1 MKLDMSKW
9 KALSIKNRL
18 KKGFRLTTFV
28 ASAFL
33 VIAGI
38 LMILVSMRYS
48 SALTFYGFSQG
59 DIGKVMVTFSET
71 RSATR
76 ALIGYTASDTLSK
89 MSDTHDSK
97 KESFQKYWKE
107 LQSSI
112 KTDEEQAIYD
122 DINSKLDSYW
132 SLDDEIGQLGRNATD
147 PETQKEAEE
156 RAVADLAPAYDEIY
170 QQLVAL
176 MDTKV
181 TEGDN
186 LFFLVALMD
195 TKVTEGDNLSK
206 RLSLVSYAAFGIVI
220 VIIVSSYFISMK
232 IGDEVAVG
240 ISKPLD
246 ELKQRLRTFAQGDL
260 EAPFPAVDSQDEIA
274 DMVGVAKNMAADLKT
289 IISDSD
295 KLLGKMAEGDYT
307 VSSDMEDKY
316 TGDFIGL
323 LMAMRQ
329 MKTQMNDVMSHINEI
344 SSLVTAGSN
353 NLAQAA
359 QEIAE
364 GAMDQSAAIEELQAT
379 FADITGGV
387 EKTSEKLNDTYR
399 IAQEYAEEADHSH
412 TEMQGMVDVI
422 GRIND
427 TSKQIENII
436 SEIEDIASQT
446 NLLSLNAAIEAARAG
461 EAGKGFAVVAGQIRS
476 LSEQSA
482 KAAVDTRQLIESAI
496 AVSNEGNE
504 AAERVSTSIE
514 KVINGM
520 KEVADSSQK
529 LSEIAEEQAKAMEQ
543 AEAGINQISDVVQ
556 SNSANA
562 EETSATSEELSAQA
576 ETMNELISKF
586 ILEKK

>member
-1 MKLDMSKW
+1 MKSDKSKW
-9 KALSIKNRL
+9 KTLSIKSRL
-18 KKGFRLTTFV
+18 KKGFKLTTFV
-28 ASAFL
+28 ASASG

-38 LMILVSMRYS
+38 LMIIVSMIYS
-48 SALTFYGFSQG
+48 GALIFYGFSQG

-76 ALIGYTASDTLSK
+76 ALIGYTSSDTLSK

-97 KESFQKYWKE
+97 KESFQKYWGE

-112 KTDEEQAIYD
+112 KTGEEQAIYD

-132 SLDDEIGQLGRNATD
+132 SLDDEIGQLGENATD

-156 RAVADLAPAYDEIY
+156 RAVAELAPAYDEIY

-176 MDTKV
+176 MKIKV
-181 TEGDN
+181 TD
-186 LFFLVALMD
+186 
-195 TKVTEGDNLSK
+195 GDNLSK
-206 RLSLVSYAAFGIVI
+206 TLSLVSYVVFGIVI
-220 VIIVSSYFISMK
+220 VIIVVSYFISMK

-246 ELKQRLRTFAQGDL
+246 ELKQRLHTFAQGDL

-295 KLLGKMAEGDYT
+295 KFLGKMAEGDYT

-353 NLAQAA
+353 NLAQAS

-364 GAMDQSAAIEELQAT
+364 GATNQSAAIEELQAT
-379 FADITGGV
+379 FADITNGV

-412 TEMQGMVDVI
+412 IEMQGMIDVI

-461 EAGKGFAVVAGQIRS
+461 EAGKGFAVVAEQIRS

-504 AAERVSTSIE
+504 AAERVNTSIE

>member
-1 MKLDMSKW
+1 M
-9 KALSIKNRL
+9 
-18 KKGFRLTTFV
+18 
-28 ASAFL
+28 
-33 VIAGI
+33 
-38 LMILVSMRYS
+38 
-48 SALTFYGFSQG
+48 
-59 DIGKVMVTFSET
+59 DI
-71 RSATR
+71 
-76 ALIGYTASDTLSK
+76 
-89 MSDTHDSK
+89 
-97 KESFQKYWKE
+97 
-107 LQSSI
+107 
-112 KTDEEQAIYD
+112 
-122 DINSKLDSYW
+122 
-132 SLDDEIGQLGRNATD
+132 
-147 PETQKEAEE
+147 
-156 RAVADLAPAYDEIY
+156 
-170 QQLVAL
+170 
-176 MDTKV
+176 
-181 TEGDN
+181 
-186 LFFLVALMD
+186 
-195 TKVTEGDNLSK
+195 KVTEGDNLSK

-399 IAQEYAEEADHSH
+399 IAQEYAQEADHSH

>member
-1 MKLDMSKW
+1 MKLDHSKW
-9 KALSIKNRL
+9 KALNIKNRL
-18 KKGFRLTTFV
+18 KKGFRLTTFI
-28 ASAFL
+28 ASASG

-38 LMILVSMRYS
+38 LMIIVSMRYS
-48 SALTFYGFSQG
+48 SALNFYGFSQG

-89 MSDTHDSK
+89 MSDTHASK

-112 KTDEEQAIYD
+112 KTGEEQAIYD

-132 SLDDEIGQLGRNATD
+132 SLDDEIGQLGENATD

-156 RAVADLAPAYDEIY
+156 RAVAELAPAYDEIY
-170 QQLVAL
+170 QQLVVL
-176 MDTKV
+176 M
-181 TEGDN
+181 N
-186 LFFLVALMD
+186 

-206 RLSLVSYAAFGIVI
+206 TLSLVSYAAFGIVI
-220 VIIVSSYFISMK
+220 VIIVGSYFISMI

-274 DMVGVAKNMAADLKT
+274 DMVGVARNMAEDLKT

-353 NLAQAA
+353 NLAQAS
-359 QEIAE
+359 QEMAE

-504 AAERVSTSIE
+504 AAERVSTSIA

-543 AEAGINQISDVVQ
+543 AEAGINQISDVIQ

-576 ETMNELISKF
+576 ETMNALISKF

>member
-28 ASAFL
+28 ASASG

-76 ALIGYTASDTLSK
+76 ALIGYTASDRLSN

-97 KESFQKYWKE
+97 KELFQKYWKE

-112 KTDEEQAIYD
+112 KTGEEQDIYD

-156 RAVADLAPAYDEIY
+156 RAVADLAPAYDDIY

-176 MDTKV
+176 M
-181 TEGDN
+181 N
-186 LFFLVALMD
+186 I
-195 TKVTEGDNLSK
+195 KVTEGDNLSK
-206 RLSLVSYAAFGIVI
+206 TLSLVSYAAFGIVI
-220 VIIVSSYFISMK
+220 VIIVGSYFISMK
-232 IGDEVAVG
+232 IGIEVAVCN
-240 ISKPLD
+240 SKPLD
-246 ELKQRLRTFAQGDL
+246 ELKQRLSTFAQGDL

-323 LMAMRQ
+323 LMAMRK

-562 EETSATSEELSAQA
+562 EETSSTSEQLSAQA

>member
-28 ASAFL
+28 ASASG

-38 LMILVSMRYS
+38 LMIIVSMRYS
-48 SALTFYGFSQG
+48 SALNFYGFSQG

-76 ALIGYTASDTLSK
+76 ALIGYTSSDTLSK

-97 KESFQKYWKE
+97 KESFQKYWGE

-112 KTDEEQAIYD
+112 KTGEEQAIYD

-132 SLDDEIGQLGRNATD
+132 SLDDEIGQLGENATD

-156 RAVADLAPAYDEIY
+156 RAVAELAPAYDKIY

-176 MDTKV
+176 MD
-181 TEGDN
+181 
-186 LFFLVALMD
+186 A
-195 TKVTEGDNLSK
+195 KVTEGDNLSK
-206 RLSLVSYAAFGIVI
+206 ILSLVSYAAFGIVI
-220 VIIVSSYFISMK
+220 VIIVGSYFISMK

-246 ELKQRLRTFAQGDL
+246 ELKQRLHTFAQGDL

-364 GAMDQSAAIEELQAT
+364 GATDQSAAIEELQAT
-379 FADITGGV
+379 FADITDGV

-412 TEMQGMVDVI
+412 IEMQGMIDVI

-427 TSKQIENII
+427 TSKQIANII

-529 LSEIAEEQAKAMEQ
+529 LSEIADEQAKAMEQ

-556 SNSANA
+556 SNSASA

-576 ETMNELISKF
+576 ETMNTLISKF

>member
-1 MKLDMSKW
+1 
-9 KALSIKNRL
+9 
-18 KKGFRLTTFV
+18 
-28 ASAFL
+28 
-33 VIAGI
+33 
-38 LMILVSMRYS
+38 
-48 SALTFYGFSQG
+48 
-59 DIGKVMVTFSET
+59 
-71 RSATR
+71 
-76 ALIGYTASDTLSK
+76 
-89 MSDTHDSK
+89 
-97 KESFQKYWKE
+97 
-107 LQSSI
+107 
-112 KTDEEQAIYD
+112 
-122 DINSKLDSYW
+122 
-132 SLDDEIGQLGRNATD
+132 
-147 PETQKEAEE
+147 
-156 RAVADLAPAYDEIY
+156 
-170 QQLVAL
+170 

-181 TEGDN
+181 TD
-186 LFFLVALMD
+186 
-195 TKVTEGDNLSK
+195 GDNLSK
-206 RLSLVSYAAFGIVI
+206 RLSLVSYAVFGIVI

-353 NLAQAA
+353 NLAQAS
-359 QEIAE
+359 Q
-364 GAMDQSAAIEELQAT
+364 AIEELQAT

-461 EAGKGFAVVAGQIRS
+461 DAGKGFAVVAEQIRS

-504 AAERVSTSIE
+504 AVERVSTSIA

-543 AEAGINQISDVVQ
+543 AETGINQISDVVQ
-556 SNSANA
+556 SNAERIAEVVQNNSVAA

-576 ETMNELISKF
+576 ETMNALISKF

>member
-28 ASAFL
+28 ASASG

-71 RSATR
+71 QSATR

-112 KTDEEQAIYD
+112 KTGEEQDIYD

-186 LFFLVALMD
+186 L
-195 TKVTEGDNLSK
+195 SK
-206 RLSLVSYAAFGIVI
+206 RLSLVSYAVFGIVI

-232 IGDEVAVG
+232 IGDGVAVG

>member
-28 ASAFL
+28 ASASG

-112 KTDEEQAIYD
+112 KTGEEQDIYD

-170 QQLVAL
+170 QQ
-176 MDTKV
+176 
-181 TEGDN
+181 
-186 LFFLVALMD
+186 LVALMD

-387 EKTSEKLNDTYR
+387 EKTS
-399 IAQEYAEEADHSH
+399 
-412 TEMQGMVDVI
+412 
-422 GRIND
+422 
-427 TSKQIENII
+427 KQIENII

>member
-1 MKLDMSKW
+1 MKLDMSKC
-9 KALSIKNRL
+9 KNRL

-28 ASAFL
+28 ASASG

-112 KTDEEQAIYD
+112 KTGEEQDIYD

-170 QQLVAL
+170 Q
-176 MDTKV
+176 
-181 TEGDN
+181 
-186 LFFLVALMD
+186 LVALMD

-232 IGDEVAVG
+232 IGNEVAVG

-246 ELKQRLRTFAQGDL
+246 ELKQRLRKFAQGDL

-562 EETSATSEELSAQA
+562 ELSAQA

>member
-1 MKLDMSKW
+1 
-9 KALSIKNRL
+9 
-18 KKGFRLTTFV
+18 
-28 ASAFL
+28 
-33 VIAGI
+33 
-38 LMILVSMRYS
+38 MILVSMRYS

-132 SLDDEIGQLGRNATD
+132 SLDDEIGQLGENATD

-156 RAVADLAPAYDEIY
+156 RAVAELAPAYDDIY

-181 TEGDN
+181 TD
-186 LFFLVALMD
+186 
-195 TKVTEGDNLSK
+195 GDNLSK
-206 RLSLVSYAAFGIVI
+206 RLSLVSYAVFGIVI

-364 GAMDQSAAIEELQAT
+364 GTMDQSAAIEELQAT

-387 EKTSEKLNDTYR
+387 EKKHLRSSM
-399 IAQEYAEEADHSH
+399 IH
-412 TEMQGMVDVI
+412 TGLHRSML
-422 GRIND
+422 R
-427 TSKQIENII
+427 KQITAIQRCRAWLMLSDASMIHLSRLRI
-436 SEIEDIASQT
+436 SFLRLRILPVRQTFFHSMQLSRQRVQVRQVKDSQ
-446 NLLSLNAAIEAARAG
+446 LLRDKSEVFQSRVPRLRLTHVSL
-461 EAGKGFAVVAGQIRS
+461 
-476 LSEQSA
+476 
-482 KAAVDTRQLIESAI
+482 
-496 AVSNEGNE
+496 
-504 AAERVSTSIE
+504 
-514 KVINGM
+514 
-520 KEVADSSQK
+520 
-529 LSEIAEEQAKAMEQ
+529 
-543 AEAGINQISDVVQ
+543 
-556 SNSANA
+556 
-562 EETSATSEELSAQA
+562 
-576 ETMNELISKF
+576 
-586 ILEKK
+586 

>member
-28 ASAFL
+28 ASASG

-38 LMILVSMRYS
+38 LMIIVSMRYS
-48 SALTFYGFSQG
+48 SALNFYGFSQG

-76 ALIGYTASDTLSK
+76 ALIGYTSSDTLSK

-97 KESFQKYWKE
+97 KESFQKYWGE

-112 KTDEEQAIYD
+112 KTGEEQAIYD

-132 SLDDEIGQLGRNATD
+132 SLDDEIGQLGENATD

-156 RAVADLAPAYDEIY
+156 RAVAELAPAYDKIY

-176 MDTKV
+176 MD
-181 TEGDN
+181 
-186 LFFLVALMD
+186 A
-195 TKVTEGDNLSK
+195 KVTEGDNLSK
-206 RLSLVSYAAFGIVI
+206 ILSLVSYAAFGIVI
-220 VIIVSSYFISMK
+220 VIIVGSYFISMK

-246 ELKQRLRTFAQGDL
+246 ELKQRLCTFAQGDL

-529 LSEIAEEQAKAMEQ
+529 LSEIADEQAKAMEQ

>member
-28 ASAFL
+28 ASASG

-107 LQSSI
+107 LQSS
-112 KTDEEQAIYD
+112 
-122 DINSKLDSYW
+122 
-132 SLDDEIGQLGRNATD
+132 
-147 PETQKEAEE
+147 
-156 RAVADLAPAYDEIY
+156 
-170 QQLVAL
+170 
-176 MDTKV
+176 
-181 TEGDN
+181 
-186 LFFLVALMD
+186 
-195 TKVTEGDNLSK
+195 
-206 RLSLVSYAAFGIVI
+206 VI

>member
-1 MKLDMSKW
+1 MKSDKSKW
-9 KALSIKNRL
+9 KTLSIKSRL
-18 KKGFRLTTFV
+18 KKGFKLTTLA
-28 ASAFL
+28 ASASGI
-33 VIAGI
+33 IAGI
-38 LMILVSMRYS
+38 IMIIVSMIYS
-48 SALTFYGFSQG
+48 GALTFYGFSQG

-89 MSDTHDSK
+89 MSDTHASK

-112 KTDEEQAIYD
+112 KTGEEQAIYD

-132 SLDDEIGQLGRNATD
+132 SLDDEIGQLGKNSTD

-156 RAVADLAPAYDEIY
+156 RAVAELAPAYDDIY
-170 QQLVAL
+170 QQLAAL
-176 MDTKV
+176 MNTKV
-181 TEGDN
+181 TEGD
-186 LFFLVALMD
+186 
-195 TKVTEGDNLSK
+195 KLSK
-206 RLSLVSYAAFGIVI
+206 TLSLVSYAAFGIVI
-220 VIIVSSYFISMK
+220 VIIVGSYFISMK

-246 ELKQRLRTFAQGDL
+246 ELKQRLHTFAQGDL

-353 NLAQAA
+353 NLAQAS

-364 GAMDQSAAIEELQAT
+364 GATNQSAAIEELQAT
-379 FADITGGV
+379 FADITNGV

-399 IAQEYAEEADHSH
+399 IAQEYAKEADHSH

-504 AAERVSTSIE
+504 AAERVNTSIE

-562 EETSATSEELSAQA
+562 EET
-576 ETMNELISKF
+576 
-586 ILEKK
+586 

>member
-1 MKLDMSKW
+1 MKLDKSKW
-9 KALSIKNRL
+9 KTLSIKSRL
-18 KKGFRLTTFV
+18 KKGFKLTTFV
-28 ASAFL
+28 ASASG

-38 LMILVSMRYS
+38 LMIIVSMSYS

-76 ALIGYTASDTLSK
+76 GLIGYTSSDTLSK

-97 KESFQKYWKE
+97 KESFQKSWGE

-112 KTDEEQAIYD
+112 KTGEEQAIYD
-122 DINSKLDSYW
+122 DINSKLDAYW
-132 SLDDEIGQLGRNATD
+132 SLDDEIGQLGENATD

-156 RAVADLAPAYDEIY
+156 RAVAKLGPAYDEIY

-176 MDTKV
+176 MKTKV
-181 TEGDN
+181 TD
-186 LFFLVALMD
+186 
-195 TKVTEGDNLSK
+195 GDNLS
-206 RLSLVSYAAFGIVI
+206 RTLSLVSYAVFGIVI
-220 VIIVSSYFISMK
+220 VIIVGSYFISMK
-232 IGDEVAVG
+232 IGDEVAVS

-246 ELKQRLRTFAQGDL
+246 ELKQRLCTFAQGDL

-274 DMVGVAKNMAADLKT
+274 DMVGAAKNMAADLKT

-353 NLAQAA
+353 NLAQAS

-364 GAMDQSAAIEELQAT
+364 GAMNQSAAIEELQAT
-379 FADITGGV
+379 FADITDGV
-387 EKTSEKLNDTYR
+387 DKASEKLNDTYR

-461 EAGKGFAVVAGQIRS
+461 EAGKGFAVVAEQIRS

-543 AEAGINQISDVVQ
+543 AEAGINQISDVIQ

-576 ETMNELISKF
+576 ETMNALISKF

>member
-9 KALSIKNRL
+9 KTLSIKNRL

-28 ASAFL
+28 ASASG

-38 LMILVSMRYS
+38 LMIIVSMRYS
-48 SALTFYGFSQG
+48 SALSFYGFSQG

-89 MSDTHDSK
+89 MSDTHASK

-112 KTDEEQAIYD
+112 KTGEEQAIYD

-132 SLDDEIGQLGRNATD
+132 SLDDEIGQLGETATD

-156 RAVADLAPAYDEIY
+156 RAVAELAPTYDDIY

-176 MDTKV
+176 M
-181 TEGDN
+181 N
-186 LFFLVALMD
+186 I
-195 TKVTEGDNLSK
+195 KVTEGDNLSK
-206 RLSLVSYAAFGIVI
+206 TLSLVSYAAFGIVI
-220 VIIVSSYFISMK
+220 VIIVGSYFISMK

>member
-28 ASAFL
+28 ASASG

-112 KTDEEQAIYD
+112 KTGEEQDMYD

-170 QQLVAL
+170 QQ
-176 MDTKV
+176 
-181 TEGDN
+181 
-186 LFFLVALMD
+186 LVALMD

-427 TSKQIENII
+427 TSKQIE
-436 SEIEDIASQT
+436 DIASQT

>member
-1 MKLDMSKW
+1 MKLDKSKW
-9 KALSIKNRL
+9 KALNIKNRL

-28 ASAFL
+28 ASASG
-33 VIAGI
+33 VIAGV
-38 LMILVSMRYS
+38 LMIIVSMRYS
-48 SALTFYGFSQG
+48 SALNFYGFSQG

-89 MSDTHDSK
+89 MSDTHASK

-112 KTDEEQAIYD
+112 KTGEEQAIYD
-122 DINSKLDSYW
+122 DINNKLDSYW
-132 SLDDEIGQLGRNATD
+132 SLDDEIGQLGENATD

-156 RAVADLAPAYDEIY
+156 RAVAELAPAYDDIY

-176 MDTKV
+176 M
-181 TEGDN
+181 N
-186 LFFLVALMD
+186 

-206 RLSLVSYAAFGIVI
+206 ILSLVSYAAFGIVI
-220 VIIVSSYFISMK
+220 VIIVGSYFISMK

-246 ELKQRLRTFAQGDL
+246 ELKQRLHTFAQGDL

>member
-1 MKLDMSKW
+1 MKLDKSKW
-9 KALSIKNRL
+9 KTLSIKSRL
-18 KKGFRLTTFV
+18 KKGFKLTTLA
-28 ASAFL
+28 ASASGI
-33 VIAGI
+33 IAGI
-38 LMILVSMRYS
+38 IMIIVSMIYS
-48 SALTFYGFSQG
+48 GALTFYGFSQG

-71 RSATR
+71 RSTTR

-97 KESFQKYWKE
+97 KELFQKYWGE

-112 KTDEEQAIYD
+112 KTGEEQAIYD

-132 SLDDEIGQLGRNATD
+132 SLDDEIGQLGKNSTD

-156 RAVADLAPAYDEIY
+156 RAIAELAPAYDEIY

-176 MDTKV
+176 MKIKV
-181 TEGDN
+181 TD
-186 LFFLVALMD
+186 
-195 TKVTEGDNLSK
+195 GDNLSK
-206 RLSLVSYAAFGIVI
+206 TLSLVSYVAFGIVI
-220 VIIVSSYFISMK
+220 VIIVGSYFISMK

-246 ELKQRLRTFAQGDL
+246 ELKQRLHTFAQGDL

-364 GAMDQSAAIEELQAT
+364 GATDQSAAIEELQAT
-379 FADITGGV
+379 FADITDGV

-412 TEMQGMVDVI
+412 IEMQGMIDVI

-461 EAGKGFAVVAGQIRS
+461 EAGKGFAVVAEQIRS

-504 AAERVSTSIE
+504 AAERVNTSIE

-556 SNSANA
+556 SNSASA

-576 ETMNELISKF
+576 ETMNSLISKF

>member
-28 ASAFL
+28 ASASG

-48 SALTFYGFSQG
+48 SALTFYRFSQG

-112 KTDEEQAIYD
+112 KTGEEQDIYD

-132 SLDDEIGQLGRNATD
+132 SIDDEIGQLGRNATD

-186 LFFLVALMD
+186 L
-195 TKVTEGDNLSK
+195 SK
-206 RLSLVSYAAFGIVI
+206 RLSLVSYAAFGIG
-220 VIIVSSYFISMK
+220 IIVSSYFISMK
-232 IGDEVAVG
+232 IVDEVAVG

-427 TSKQIENII
+427 TSKQIKNII

>member
-1 MKLDMSKW
+1 MKLDKSKW
-9 KALSIKNRL
+9 KTLSIKSRL
-18 KKGFRLTTFV
+18 KKGFKLTTFV
-28 ASAFL
+28 ASASG

-38 LMILVSMRYS
+38 LMIIVSMSYS

-76 ALIGYTASDTLSK
+76 GLIGYTSSDTLSK

-97 KESFQKYWKE
+97 KESFQKSWGE

-112 KTDEEQAIYD
+112 KTGEEQAIYD
-122 DINSKLDSYW
+122 DINSKLDAYW
-132 SLDDEIGQLGRNATD
+132 SLDDEIGQLGENATD

-156 RAVADLAPAYDEIY
+156 RAVAKLGPAYDEIY

-176 MDTKV
+176 MKTKV
-181 TEGDN
+181 TD
-186 LFFLVALMD
+186 
-195 TKVTEGDNLSK
+195 GDNLS
-206 RLSLVSYAAFGIVI
+206 RTLSLVSYAVFGIVI
-220 VIIVSSYFISMK
+220 VIIVGSYFISMK
-232 IGDEVAVG
+232 IGDEVAVS

-246 ELKQRLRTFAQGDL
+246 ELKQRLCTFAQGDL

-379 FADITGGV
+379 FADITDGV
-387 EKTSEKLNDTYR
+387 EKASEKLNDTYR

-461 EAGKGFAVVAGQIRS
+461 EAGKGFAVVAEQIRS

-529 LSEIAEEQAKAMEQ
+529 LSKIAEEQVNAMEQ
-543 AEAGINQISDVVQ
+543 ADAGINQISDVVQ
-556 SNSANA
+556 SNSASA

-576 ETMNELISKF
+576 ETMNTLISKF